1 MSHVTLKG
9 SFRFAPKGRR
19 QGKEIGKNTKLRAS
33 LQTPTILDDAEIQ
46 ALLAEIHSGKRP
58 HLTPEELP
66 AVLGSRSE
74 HVRAINQAAKKAG
87 LKVEARSLAHRAHG
101 IVPVSGTYAAFQKFS
116 PGLKLFKFHK
126 KGKGKGK
133 EYVIDH
139 EGALTIQ
146 EGLPIVGFF
155 GLRQREIAH
164 TNYRVHRPGNGKQP
178 RKIPNGLTSRG
189 LALLQGWNAA
199 DLDAQVRVTAYISL
213 GGDNQKISTKD
224 LVQAAKHDG
233 IKSATFKRESVGGA
247 SNGSYSDD
255 STVENKL
262 DLLAQALLNPNGG
275 VVCFQADNTDD
286 AFCSAGEAINVY
298 KGLKIGGRLVKIS
311 VASISWG
318 TGESNTASASRQRWA
333 RVGLASQL
341 VGIDFLSATG
351 DNGPKDNTDDY
362 TGDDPSTVPW
372 IGGAA
377 GVGIESSNGR
387 TVSAIFPWDDTAG
400 GGGMTGY
407 GISVEFAPMK
417 EEARLNLPVGA
428 VTQKPGHSAS
438 VFADLAQP
446 ASCANIPDGSGGWEQ
461 VGGTSHSAPFQAA
474 KASAVKTKHGIPSI
488 LAQGYAQ
495 GEKMVDKLTQG
506 NSSAPYPADP
516 SALYNVMTGFGVLS
530 PKLL

>member
-9 SFRFAPKGRR
+9 SFRQAPKGLRKGR
-19 QGKEIGKNTKLRAS
+19 EIGGNTKLHAS
-33 LQTPTILDDAEIQ
+33 LQTPTALDDAEIQ
-46 ALLAEIHSGKRP
+46 ALLAEIHSGRRE

-66 AVLGSRSE
+66 GVLGSRPE
-74 HVRAINQAAKKAG
+74 HVRSVSQAAKKAG
-87 LKVEARSLAHRAHG
+87 LTVEKRTLAHRAHG
-101 IVPVSGTYAAFQKFS
+101 IVPVSGTYASFQKFS

-126 KGKGKGK
+126 KGKKND
-133 EYVIDH
+133 YVIDH
-139 EGALTIQ
+139 EGSLNIQ

-164 TNYRVHRPGNGKQP
+164 TNYRIHRPTSGRAP
-178 RKIPNGLTSRG
+178 RRIPSGLTSRG

-213 GGDNQKISTKD
+213 GGDNQKIATSD
-224 LVQAAKHDG
+224 LKQAAQHDG
-233 IKSATFKRESVGGA
+233 IKVAAFKRESVGGA
-247 SNGSYSDD
+247 TNGSYRDD

-275 VVCFQADNTDD
+275 VVCFQAENSDD
-286 AFCSAGEAINVY
+286 AFCAAGEAINVY
-298 KGLKIGGRLVKIS
+298 KGMKIGSRTVKIS

-318 TGESNTASASRQRWA
+318 TGESNTAPASRQRWA
-333 RVGLASQL
+333 RIGLASQL
-341 VGIDFLSATG
+341 VGIDFISATG
-351 DNGPKDNTDDY
+351 DNGPKDGTSDF

-377 GVGIESSNGR
+377 GVGIESSNGK
-387 TVSAIFPWDDTAG
+387 TVSAIVPWDDTAS

-407 GISVEFAPMK
+407 GISVEFAPMAQ
-417 EEARLNLPVGA
+417 EARLNLPVNA
-428 VTQKPGHSAS
+428 VTNKPGHSAS

-446 ASCANIPDGSGGWEQ
+446 ASCANIPDGSGGWMQ

-474 KASAVKTKHGIPSI
+474 KASAVKTKHGTPSI
-488 LAQGYAQ
+488 LAQGYAR
-495 GEKMVDKLTQG
+495 GEMMVDKITKG
-506 NSSAPYPADP
+506 DSTAPYPADP